1 MVRLTKSL
9 KFPDRK
15 ISDTLLLF
23 ADPLTTALGPNPI
36 ESQFRDVLAL
46 SWLMWNAVVYADVA
60 MNAESLDG
68 LHRTMRSVPE
78 ARYVQIGQLLIERS
92 LVPAKPSGN
101 GWTRLLKNSTP
112 TASATEARMPAII
125 AIPCHNA
132 QVFRLRFHERRR
144 LCYFPSCCMQ
154 HSGSA
159 FAIRIG
165 YISIA

>member
-1 MVRLTKSL
+1 MVRLIKKL

-23 ADPLTTALGPNPI
+23 AEPLTTALGPNPI

-78 ARYVQIGQLLIERS
+78 AAKTLDAMIDRKRNLFGNDQRLIGKYELYRKGGE
-92 LVPAKPSGN
+92 
-101 GWTRLLKNSTP
+101 
-112 TASATEARMPAII
+112 
-125 AIPCHNA
+125 
-132 QVFRLRFHERRR
+132 FRLRAEARDPLSNHV
-144 LCYFPSCCMQ
+144 
-154 HSGSA
+154 
-159 FAIRIG
+159 
-165 YISIA
+165 